1 MHENSIATTQ
11 QCQHWRVLSVVYAH
25 LYTVPLQRRISRD
38 WVLEL
43 DRQERAM
50 RRMLAFVFDSVTD
63 RIVSY
68 LDAGPDS
75 NLCFWILRA
84 SGIGPDASRCAAAML
99 DLRWDTRLNVGVM
112 LRQQF
117 WHVHLG
123 RPRDRRGHTDSWEMA
138 LEEICDFLSFHS
150 RMLQRGERAQ
160 HKLRSLLEDTLCDQ
174 NACNRWK

>member
-1 MHENSIATTQ
+1 M
-11 QCQHWRVLSVVYAH
+11 
-25 LYTVPLQRRISRD
+25 
-38 WVLEL
+38 LEL

-50 RRMLAFVFDSVTD
+50 RRMLSFVFDSVTD

-99 DLRWDTRLNVGVM
+99 DLRWDTRWNVGVM

-123 RPRDRRGHTDSWEMA
+123 RPRDRRGHTDSWIMA
-138 LEEICDFLSFHS
+138 LEEISDFLSFHS

-160 HKLRSLLEDTLCDQ
+160 RKLRSLFEDTLCDQ
-174 NACNRWK
+174 KACNRWK

>member
-1 MHENSIATTQ
+1 MFHRSVE
-11 QCQHWRVLSVVYAH
+11 VVYAV
-25 LYTVPLQRRISRD
+25 LYEVPLQHRSSGD

-50 RRMLAFVFDSVTD
+50 RRTLAFVFDSVTD

-84 SGIGPDASRCAAAML
+84 SGIGPDTGRCAAAML

-123 RPRDRRGHTDSWEMA
+123 RPRDRRGHSASWKMV
-138 LEEICDFLSFHS
+138 LVEISDFLSFHS
-150 RMLQRGERAQ
+150 RMLQKSERAQ
-160 HKLRSLLEDTLCDQ
+160 YKLRSLFEDTLCDQ
-174 NACNRWK
+174 AACNRWK

>member
-1 MHENSIATTQ
+1 M
-11 QCQHWRVLSVVYAH
+11 
-25 LYTVPLQRRISRD
+25 
-38 WVLEL
+38 LEL

-75 NLCFWILRA
+75 YLCFWILRA

-123 RPRDRRGHTDSWEMA
+123 RPRDRRGHTDSWEMT

-160 HKLRSLLEDTLCDQ
+160 HKLRSLFEDTLCDQ
-174 NACNRWK
+174 KACNRWK